1 VKTPPPSISFWSLR
15 SDLRSERS
23 KTKDSLSLVTDATSL
38 RGVSIQFYCYTVPAI
53 FDYGDRSPLNMIAEL
68 EVPEYGKEILTKLL
82 NEYGDQWH
90 KELDDFYS
98 KDDPKWEIDPK
109 FIDSATGLAKVDL
122 SIEDQQ
128 EINKSLKNDSRPFI
142 EYEDFL
148 DNIIHWLTR
157 DEIDEEVDENQ
168 VKEWNVAYLLKDWRD
183 RRIEYWTRI
192 KGLSEPK
199 ARNQTYLDIEKL
211 NLGGKECTCHTC
223 GVFFYDNIPDLY
235 HHNGVKELYCSV
247 NCETKASFDCIVCAE
262 NYVVGLP
269 HSSLFDKLRILRL
282 QGICSLDCREVFKTE
297 KALESKYI
305 SSARRRAIKY
315 GVAFDETITRKLV
328 FEKENG
334 RCYLCQIET
343 HLEHSEENYE
353 PKLSTVDHIIPI
365 SKGGPHNWENVRN
378 CCLKCNITK
387 HDRIY

>member
-1 VKTPPPSISFWSLR
+1 MS
-15 SDLRSERS
+15 
-23 KTKDSLSLVTDATSL
+23 
-38 RGVSIQFYCYTVPAI
+38 AI

-109 FIDSATGLAKVDL
+109 FIDSATGLAKVNL
-122 SIEDQQ
+122 SVEDQQ
-128 EINKSLKNDSRPFI
+128 EINKSLKNASRPFI

-183 RRIEYWTRI
+183 RRIEYWMRI
-192 KGLSEPK
+192 KGMSEPK

-223 GVFFYDNIPDLY
+223 GVFFYDNIPDLN

-247 NCETKASFDCIVCAE
+247 SCETKASFECIVCGE
-262 NYVVGLP
+262 EYVVGLP

-282 QGICSLDCREVFKTE
+282 QSICSLECLPVYKTE
-297 KALESKYI
+297 KNLDSKYI
-305 SSARRRAIKY
+305 SSARRRALKY
-315 GVAFDETITRKLV
+315 GVTFDETITRKLV
-328 FEKENG
+328 FEKDNG
-334 RCYLCQIET
+334 LCYLCKLET
-343 HLEHSEENYE
+343 HLENSKDSYQ

-365 SKGGPHNWENVRN
+365 SKGGPHTWENVRN

>member
-1 VKTPPPSISFWSLR
+1 MEFENVNRAYDT
-15 SDLRSERS
+15 
-23 KTKDSLSLVTDATSL
+23 
-38 RGVSIQFYCYTVPAI
+38 
-53 FDYGDRSPLNMIAEL
+53 
-68 EVPEYGKEILTKLL
+68 LL
-82 NEYGDQWH
+82 
-90 KELDDFYS
+90 
-98 KDDPKWEIDPK
+98 
-109 FIDSATGLAKVDL
+109 
-122 SIEDQQ
+122 
-128 EINKSLKNDSRPFI
+128 
-142 EYEDFL
+142 
-148 DNIIHWLTR
+148 
-157 DEIDEEVDENQ
+157 
-168 VKEWNVAYLLKDWRD
+168 
-183 RRIEYWTRI
+183 
-192 KGLSEPK
+192 K

-247 NCETKASFDCIVCAE
+247 NCETKASFDCIVCVE
-262 NYVVGLP
+262 NYVVRLP

-305 SSARRRAIKY
+305 SSARRRAQKY